1 MTNLLCEPVGCC
13 LVVAAALTIR
23 LKIFFCRDAAQW
35 YRDADTIAFRT
46 QLCSIS
52 AHAEVLPRLRAQQR
66 SGMIGV
72 GIGGALGTG
81 A

>member
-1 MTNLLCEPVGCC
+1 MTNLLREPVGCC
-13 LVVAAALTIR
+13 LVLAAALTIR
-23 LKIFFCRDAAQW
+23 LKFFAANAAQW
-35 YRDADTIAFRT
+35 YRDTDTIAFRT

-66 SGMIGV
+66 SGMIGI